1 MVYYFYTKCI
11 KLDKERKNVAKKI
24 VYTKRSNVLLKEILS
39 NFSISN
45 AYLFSSNIW
54 FRQSFQGKKRET
66 RIDRMRKRDREATE
80 RIEEWGRER
89 RRRGEESL

>member
-1 MVYYFYTKCI
+1 M
-11 KLDKERKNVAKKI
+11 D
-24 VYTKRSNVLLKEILS
+24 TKRSNVLLKEILS
-39 NFSISN
+39 NFSIFN

-54 FRQSFQGKKRET
+54 FEQSFQGKKRET